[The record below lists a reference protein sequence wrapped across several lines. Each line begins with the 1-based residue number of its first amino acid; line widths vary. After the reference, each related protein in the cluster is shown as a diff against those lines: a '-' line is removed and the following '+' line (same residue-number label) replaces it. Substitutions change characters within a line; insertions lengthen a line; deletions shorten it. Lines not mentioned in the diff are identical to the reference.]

1 MLFIALD
8 VNLAHKFTWE
18 KPNNG
23 FLLANTN
30 TNMQSKTT
38 PKQNGIAQHIM
49 ETNHEIDWEN
59 RKFLD
64 SESHWRRRKI
74 KEALFIDCLNPQK
87 EVTDSIM
94 NLEKGLEISE
104 CWKEFNQ
111 DIRKVLFKIIPI
123 KK

>member
-23 FLLANTN
+23 FLLANTEHEYAVKN
-30 TNMQSKTT
+30 NSKT
-38 PKQNGIAQHIM
+38 NGIAQHIM

-64 SESHWRRRKI
+64 SESH
-74 KEALFIDCLNPQK
+74 
-87 EVTDSIM
+87 
-94 NLEKGLEISE
+94 
-104 CWKEFNQ
+104 
-111 DIRKVLFKIIPI
+111 
-123 KK
+123 